1 MRQQVLRG
9 RCSTSGAKRK
19 FIDQKNDDSGREI
32 RNPRRISARKGLG
45 IIVDQNLRPH
55 RYVGRSLNEIFQ
67 LGLHGTSRRPP
78 DGFRRGVEVLG
89 EDLLPAM
96 TRSVRVYRRRHGRFP
111 DLIAP
116 KTFTE
121 KQVLFKFFGLV
132 PNPSPSD
139 KLRSVGYV
147 PAELR
152 SSFELPRKIWVSD
165 NPKLPNNGEVPDGKY
180 YFKSNHSSGTNKP
193 ISYPISKFA
202 KVKEEER
209 ARHWLEKTHNKKLSL
224 WWYETMPRNIYFE
237 EDLRMPNG
245 DAPDW
250 KFFVCNGR
258 VEIFQVDTG
267 RQTQHIQTVYERD
280 GTFIDQELYFNSGP
294 PVDIPALLPE
304 MVSLAEGI
312 GRNFDFIRV
321 DMFVLR
327 KKIYLGE
334 IGLVPNGASTRIRSP
349 ELDDR
354 LGSAWSAPWLGN
366 VEADWEDFHY
376 ANVKWEPY
384 DSYDNLSSI

>member
-1 MRQQVLRG
+1 M
-9 RCSTSGAKRK
+9 
-19 FIDQKNDDSGREI
+19 
-32 RNPRRISARKGLG
+32 
-45 IIVDQNLRPH
+45 DQNLRPR
-55 RYVGRSLNEIFQ
+55 RYVKQSLNKIFQ
-67 LGLHGTSRRPP
+67 QGLHGIRQQPP
-78 DGFRRGVEVLG
+78 EGFQRGVEVLG
-89 EDLLPAM
+89 EGLLPAM

-121 KQVLFKFFGLV
+121 KQVLFKFFGLI
-132 PNPSPSD
+132 PDPSPSD

-147 PAELR
+147 PAALR
-152 SSFELPRKIWVSD
+152 GSFQMPKRIWVS
-165 NPKLPNNGEVPDGKY
+165 NRPELPNNGEVPDGNY

-193 ISYPISKFA
+193 ISYPISEVNKA
-202 KVKEEER
+202 EEER
-209 ARHWLEKTHNKKLSL
+209 RADHWLSKIHNEHLSL
-224 WWYETMPRNIYFE
+224 WWYETMPRNVYFE

-267 RQTQHIQTVYERD
+267 RHSQHIQTVYERD
-280 GTFIDQELYFNSGP
+280 GTFIDQELYFDSGSP
-294 PVDIPALLPE
+294 IEMPDFLPE
-304 MVSLAEGI
+304 MIALAEGI

-327 KKIYLGE
+327 NKIYLGE
-334 IGLVPNGASTRIRSP
+334 IGLVPNGATTRIRST
-349 ELDDR
+349 ELDER

-366 VEADWEDFHY
+366 VEHNWKDQHY
-376 ANVKWEPY
+376 AKVQWEPS
-384 DSYDNLSSI
+384 DR